1 MSHQNQATCYIK
13 QIFTENY
20 LYYTFSTSIKVET
33 FIEEV
38 KKLFVDI
45 MNVHPEKIEVVEAG
59 QEMPY
64 SKPEDA
70 PKIEIEDITMQEKYG
85 DNIKKKAF
93 YVRYT
98 HL

>member
-20 LYYTFSTSIKVET
+20 LHYTFSTSIKMET

-45 MNVHPEKIEVVEAG
+45 MNVQPEKIEVVEAG
-59 QEMPY
+59 QEIPY
-64 SKPEDA
+64 LKPEDA
-70 PKIEIEDITMQEKYG
+70 PKIEFEDITMQEKYG
-85 DNIKKKAF
+85 DNIKKKVF